1 MSIRPL
7 VQSVSPP
14 PNSLD
19 PTFIDTRGVTHE
31 ALSTDRVGDV
41 SLCGQLR
48 WPSKNNHENLKRL
61 HALRAFASPEAPEGV
76 DCMTCLVRRVRLDV
90 MIAEEYAGTEIIY
103 PMIQLDLRIAP

>member
-61 HALRAFASPEAPEGV
+61 HALRAFARSLAPEGV
-76 DCMTCLVRRVRLDV
+76 DCMACLVRRVRLDGMTTGPQPKSGHLMV
-90 MIAEEYAGTEIIY
+90 EM
-103 PMIQLDLRIAP
+103 DLTIETSR